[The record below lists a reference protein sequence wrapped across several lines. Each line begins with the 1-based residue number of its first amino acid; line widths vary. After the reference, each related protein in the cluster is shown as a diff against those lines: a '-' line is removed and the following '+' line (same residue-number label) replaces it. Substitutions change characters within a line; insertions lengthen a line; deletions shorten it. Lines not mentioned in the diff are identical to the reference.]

1 MASSIE
7 EQALEK
13 HIFMIFFYMYY
24 KDRIFIDE
32 LMNCFFVGR
41 SKSPTL
47 LLLNS
52 PSGNNWIWT
61 EEKHVWL
68 WVARKYKL
76 IHQHLTP

>member
-52 PSGNNWIWT
+52 PSGNN
-61 EEKHVWL
+61 
-68 WVARKYKL
+68 
-76 IHQHLTP
+76 